1 MSVQSYLKKL
11 IWSLIFIWGLGNID
25 KQKEKLMLNLTTQ
38 R

>member
-11 IWSLIFIWGLGNID
+11 IWLLIFIWGLGNID
-25 KQKEKLMLNLTTQ
+25 KQKEKVMLSLTAQ